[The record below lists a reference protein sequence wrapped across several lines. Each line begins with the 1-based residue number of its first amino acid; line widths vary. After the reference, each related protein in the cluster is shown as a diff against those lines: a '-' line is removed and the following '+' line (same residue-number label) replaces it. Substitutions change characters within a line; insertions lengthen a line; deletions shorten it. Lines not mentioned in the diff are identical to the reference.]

1 MIIFYS
7 DDDFL
12 VEIIL
17 IMMINDHEV
26 GENYDNYDDDDD
38 DYESAVS
45 VHCIVHPADRG
56 FVQ

>member
-1 MIIFYS
+1 MLIFYS

-12 VEIIL
+12 VEIIM

-26 GENYDNYDDDDD
+26 GENYDNYDYDD
-38 DYESAVS
+38 DYKSAVS